1 MWTRPRTR
9 RCSPP
14 GSRREDERWPRVGPR
29 VAATF
34 PVRRWRAG
42 RIIRHVS
49 DRPPLSFSL
58 LDAARILARGADLP
72 AKLALLADE
81 ASAAADDAGAIIL
94 IHDADVQALS
104 SADGHAHL
112 SVLPEAAPALAEAI
126 RDRRPMW
133 SVAPDAP
140 VMGLVGG
147 SGRQSVVPLVVEDE
161 LGSSVEG
168 VLLLATDDAGPTED
182 VREFVSALAD
192 LGAVAI
198 RQARLHN
205 ALAERAEYLE
215 RLARTDPLTG
225 LADRRTFEQ
234 MLELEV
240 ARAMRQG
247 SPLAIALF
255 DVDGLTRINEDHG
268 ASTGDDVLRHVAAT
282 IADKVRLIDTV
293 ARIGD
298 DVFGVIAPGD
308 FGGIV
313 ARRVQDAV
321 KALEPVGTVQ
331 ASVSAAV
338 AHHPVDGETGADLL
352 ATVSAALE
360 QAQAAGP
367 GTLLGL
373 REQG

>member
-1 MWTRPRTR
+1 M
-9 RCSPP
+9 
-14 GSRREDERWPRVGPR
+14 
-29 VAATF
+29 
-34 PVRRWRAG
+34 
-42 RIIRHVS
+42 
-49 DRPPLSFSL
+49 FSL
-58 LDAARILARGADLP
+58 LDAARILARGSDL
-72 AKLALLADE
+72 ATKLSLLAE
-81 ASAAADDAGAIIL
+81 QARAIAGGAGAIIL
-94 IHDADVQALS
+94 IHDAESQALS
-104 SADGHAHL
+104 GADGQL
-112 SVLPEAAPALAEAI
+112 LVSVRPEAAPAMAEAI
-126 RDRRPMW
+126 RDRRPIW
-133 SVAPDAP
+133 SVMADPPA
-140 VMGLVGG
+140 VGIVPG
-147 SGRQSVVPLVVEDE
+147 GGRQAVVPLVVEDE

-168 VLLLATDDAGPTED
+168 MLLLATDDAGPDDAT
-182 VREFVSALAD
+182 REILGAVAD

-240 ARAMRQG
+240 ARAVRQG

-255 DVDGLTRINEDHG
+255 DVDGLTRINEEHG
-268 ASTGDDVLRHVAAT
+268 ASAGDDVLRHVAAT

-293 ARIGD
+293 ARVGD

-308 FGGIV
+308 AGGIV
-313 ARRVQDAV
+313 ARRVQEAV
-321 KALEPVGTVQ
+321 KALAPVGSVQ

-338 AHHPVDGETGADLL
+338 AHHPVGGETGADLL

-367 GTLLGL
+367 GTLVGL
-373 REQG
+373 RDPE